1 MARLPDTLTFEQGAT
16 IPLAFL
22 TAYYAL
28 TELGDLKA
36 GEKLL
41 VHAAAGGVGMAA
53 VQLAHHLGA
62 EVYGTAGRAKWQT
75 LRGLGLPDER
85 IASSRD
91 TAFEAQWLT
100 GTGGTGVDVVL
111 NSLAGEFTDG
121 TIEPLPHLAYDVR
134 EAPGAF
140 RHMASGRHTGKIVLT
155 VPRVLDPRHGAGQR
169 GHG

>member
-1 MARLPDTLTFEQGAT
+1 MNFRDVLNALGMVATPKLGLEFAGTVLETGSAVTHLRPGDRAMGLALGAFGTEVRGDGHLMAELPDTLTFEEGAT

-28 TELGDLKA
+28 TDLGALRP

-62 EVYGTAGRAKWQT
+62 EVYGTASHPKWDALRA
-75 LRGLGLPDER
+75 LGLPDER

-91 TAFEAQWLT
+91 TAFEQRWLT
-100 GTGGTGVDVVL
+100 ATGG
-111 NSLAGEFTDG
+111 A
-121 TIEPLPHLAYDVR
+121 
-134 EAPGAF
+134 
-140 RHMASGRHTGKIVLT
+140 AST
-155 VPRVLDPRHGAGQR
+155 PC
-169 GHG
+169 